1 LIKKYIEYIV
11 LLIFVTLLKIKNYL
25 VNAYDGFNVS
35 QGKPPK
41 SEIRKVQLTGGSTYI
56 VSLPKKWVNEHGLVA
71 KDQVRI
77 EWRPSGTLRIVPEAT
92 SLVRKRV
99 VELDLSKIPDE
110 MVHDHL
116 VGSYLAGSQVIKIKS
131 QKGFERNHRKT
142 FRKFINST
150 RGVEISAESE
160 SSIEMINLLNPSE
173 MPLYSSLN
181 RMYLLISSQ
190 IRDVIDVLSGGDKEI
205 LEDCHD
211 REQEV
216 DAIRLLLERQVGQI
230 LESASIEDSLGTS
243 RWEASGIG
251 KVVRTLERMGDHSYA
266 LCKLTLD
273 RSSDSPLSMDSMPMS
288 STQVW
293 QSSIKLLI
301 SNLRR
306 RKISEIHSAKG
317 QLLGTLKDLEN
328 FEIALITSDL
338 DSSEA
343 LFFYRI
349 SESLRRMC
357 AYSINMG
364 EELLNIQSHRD
375 SIEITE

>member
-1 LIKKYIEYIV
+1 MA
-11 LLIFVTLLKIKNYL
+11 N
-25 VNAYDGFNVS
+25 
-35 QGKPPK
+35 GKPPK
-41 SEIRKVQLTGGSTYI
+41 SEIRKIQLTGGSTYI
-56 VSLPKKWVNEHGLVA
+56 VSLPKKWIGEHGLVA

-77 EWRPSGTLRIVPEAT
+77 EWRPSGTLRIVPEVT
-92 SLVRKRV
+92 SLVRKRL

-110 MVHDHL
+110 MIYDHL
-116 VGSYLAGSQVIKIKS
+116 VGSYLAGSQVIRIKS
-131 QKGFERNHRKT
+131 QKGFNRSLRKT
-142 FRKFINST
+142 LRKFINST
-150 RGVEISAESE
+150 RGVEISSE
-160 SSIEMINLLNPSE
+160 TEFSIEMINLLNPSE

-190 IRDVIDVLSGGDKEI
+190 IRDVIDVLSGGDKDI

-216 DAIRLLLERQVGQI
+216 DALRLLLERQVGQI

-243 RWEASGIG
+243 RWEASEIG

-266 LCKLTLD
+266 LCKLSLN
-273 RSSDSPLSMDSMPMS
+273 RSDDSPISINSVPMS
-288 STQVW
+288 SIQTW
-293 QSSIKLLI
+293 KSSIKLLI

-306 RKISEIHSAKG
+306 RKISEIHTAKE
-317 QLLGTLKDLEN
+317 QLVVAINDLDD
-328 FEIALITSDL
+328 FEIDLVSSDL
-338 DSSEA
+338 DPSEV
-343 LFFYRI
+343 LFLVRF
-349 SESLRRMC
+349 SESIRRMC